1 MKKIAAL
8 AALALLTACATP
20 TTGGAPGGP
29 FTQWRCDGG
38 AAFSVRMSTE
48 GEGSAE
54 VFAAGQTY
62 RLPRVAGASG
72 LRYSNGQVEF
82 WERGGQA
89 TLGGARGGP
98 YAGCS
103 RG

>member
-8 AALALLTACATP
+8 AALALLAACAS
-20 TTGGAPGGP
+20 TGGGSGP
-29 FTQWRCDGG
+29 AGPRADWRCDGG
-38 AAFSVRMSTE
+38 AAFSARISTG

-54 VFAAGQTY
+54 VFAGGQVY

-72 LRYSNGQVEF
+72 LRYSNGSVEY
-82 WERGGQA
+82 WERGGGA
-89 TLGGARGGP
+89 TLSGANGGP
-98 YAGCS
+98 YNNCR